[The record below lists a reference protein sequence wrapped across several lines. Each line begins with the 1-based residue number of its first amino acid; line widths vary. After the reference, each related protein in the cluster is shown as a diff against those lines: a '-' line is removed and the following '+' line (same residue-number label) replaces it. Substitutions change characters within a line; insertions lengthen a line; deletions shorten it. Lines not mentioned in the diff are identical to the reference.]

1 MIYMSHINTQKAS
14 RTVLAASVTAIAA
27 GSLTIVAPSAL
38 AATLC
43 VGSGQGCYPTIQAA
57 VNAAQDGDTITVGP
71 GTFAGGVTITTSV
84 RLQGAGPAA
93 TVIRGGGP
101 VLTIGTFGALA
112 EPTVSISGVTIT
124 GGVTRSSLES
134 VPFTGADGVLATGG
148 GVYIPPEASEL
159 GGATVT
165 ISDSVIN
172 GNHADPSATVP
183 SGIPCP
189 GFPGDQ
195 CPFSQAVG
203 GGIDSWGDLTL
214 VNSTV
219 SRNTVGAAAG
229 LPPLSSDNDGAGI
242 TSDEGSL
249 TLAGTTVT
257 GNQAV
262 AAAPNGRFA
271 EGGGIYLGLGGNG
284 GGVLTVNHSVVSA
297 NTASLT
303 SDLPSSFGG
312 QVIDLQANDAGIHVD
327 DGNAIS
333 IENSAITGNLATGSD
348 LNGEAES
355 VDAAMSTGDSA
366 LVIRNTVI
374 SGNTSLSKSGTTTD
388 VGPGGDAIEV
398 DGGGTI
404 SNTAITGNVSAIV
417 SPRGA
422 AAVVGALGVYNFT
435 SDPRLL
441 TVRDSTISGNT
452 LSAAT
457 TTGQATVQG
466 AGIFNNSLLEL
477 TGDTVSNNSGTASGP
492 AGTAA
497 GGGIWNGVDLS
508 GPPVQLI
515 LVRTAVT
522 RNALSAGPG
531 LTVQGGGLF
540 TTLPVTLTG
549 SVIAGNVPDQCS
561 GCTGSSAVSAGP
573 QAPENNQT
581 GRRPSARDHHHALP

>member
-1 MIYMSHINTQKAS
+1 MIRALRPRPM
-14 RTVLAASVTAIAA
+14 LAAFIALTATGGLALAA
-27 GSLTIVAPSAL
+27 APPAL

-43 VGSGQGCYPTIQAA
+43 VGGAHGCYATIQAA
-57 VNAAQDGDTITVGP
+57 VTAAQDGDTITVGP
-71 GTFAGGVTITTSV
+71 GSFAGGITITTSV
-84 RLQGAGPAA
+84 HLQGAGAA
-93 TVIRGGGP
+93 STIIRGGGP
-101 VLTIGTFGALA
+101 VLAIGTFGAPT

-124 GGVTRSSLES
+124 GGVTRSSPES
-134 VPFTGADGVLATGG
+134 VPFFGVDGVWAAGG
-148 GVYIPPEASEL
+148 GVEIPPDASEL
-159 GGATVT
+159 SGATVT
-165 ISDSVIN
+165 ISDSVIT
-172 GNHADPSATVP
+172 GNHADPSATIP

-195 CPFSQAVG
+195 CPFGAAVG

-249 TLAGTTVT
+249 TLAGTTVA

-262 AAAPNGRFA
+262 AAIPNGRFA
-271 EGGGIYLGLGGNG
+271 EGGGIYVGLGGSG
-284 GGVLTVNHSVVSA
+284 GGVLTVNHSVISG

-327 DGNAIS
+327 DGNSIM

-355 VDAAMSTGDSA
+355 IDAAMSTGDSPLA
-366 LVIRNTVI
+366 IGNTVI
-374 SGNTSLSKSGTTTD
+374 SGNTSLSKSGTTAD

-404 SNTAITGNVSAIV
+404 SNSAITGNVSTIV
-417 SPRGA
+417 SPDGA
-422 AAVVGALGVYNFT
+422 AAAVGALGVYNFT
-435 SDPRLL
+435 NDPKLL
-441 TVRDSTISGNT
+441 AVRNSTISGNT
-452 LSAAT
+452 LSASTAT
-457 TTGQATVQG
+457 GSATVQG

-477 TGDTVSNNSGTASGP
+477 TGDTVRSNSGTASGP
-492 AGTAA
+492 GSTVQ

-508 GPPVQLI
+508 GPPVQLT

-522 RNALSAGPG
+522 RNTLSGSPG
-531 LTVQGGGLF
+531 ATVQGGGLF

-549 SVIAGNVPDQCS
+549 SLIAGNIPDQCS
-561 GCTGSSAVSAGP
+561 GCASSAAAAAGP
-573 QAPENNQT
+573 QARENDQAS
-581 GRRPSARDHHHALP
+581 RRPSGRDHQFALP

>member
-1 MIYMSHINTQKAS
+1 MTRELRI
-14 RTVLAASVTAIAA
+14 RPRLLAVFMTVTAA
-27 GSLTIVAPSAL
+27 GGLALTAQQAL

-43 VGSGQGCYPTIQAA
+43 VGSGHDCYPTIQAA
-57 VNAAQDGDTITVGP
+57 IDAAQDGDTITVGP
-71 GTFAGGVTITTSV
+71 GTFAGGVTIPMSV
-84 RLQGAGPAA
+84 RLQGAGPAS
-93 TVIRGGGP
+93 TIIRGGGP
-101 VLTIGTFGALA
+101 VLTIGTFGAPA
-112 EPTVSISGVTIT
+112 EPTVSVSGVTIT
-124 GGVTRSSLES
+124 GGVTRSSPES
-134 VPFTGADGVLATGG
+134 AAITGEDGVIAAGG
-148 GVYIPPEASEL
+148 GVYIPPDTSL
-159 GGATVT
+159 LSGVGATVT
-165 ISDSVIN
+165 ISDSVIT

-183 SGIPCP
+183 SGVPCP

-195 CPFSQAVG
+195 CPFGEAIG
-203 GGIDSWGDLTL
+203 GGIDSWGALTL

-229 LPPLSSDNDGAGI
+229 LPPLPSETAGAGI
-242 TSDEGSL
+242 TSDRGSL
-249 TLAGTTVT
+249 TLAGVTMT

-262 AAAPNGRFA
+262 AAAPNGAMA
-271 EGGGIYLGLGGNG
+271 EGGDIYVGFFSSGGQ
-284 GGVLTVNHSVVSA
+284 VLTVKNSA
-297 NTASLT
+297 ISGNTASVT
-303 SDLPSSFGG
+303 SDLPSSYGG
-312 QVIDLQANDAGIHVD
+312 QVIDEQANDAGIHVD

-333 IENSAITGNLATGSD
+333 IENSAITGNLATASN

-366 LVIRNTVI
+366 LAISDTVI

-404 SNTAITGNVSAIV
+404 TNTAITGNVSAIA
-417 SPRGA
+417 SPGGA
-422 AAVVGALGVYNFT
+422 ATVVGALGVYNFT
-435 SDPRLL
+435 NDPKLL
-441 TVRDSTISGNT
+441 TVRGSTISGNT

-477 TGDTVSNNSGTASGP
+477 IGDTVSNNSGTASGP

-508 GPPVQLI
+508 GPPVQLT

-531 LTVQGGGLF
+531 ITVQGGGLF
-540 TTLPVTLTG
+540 TTLPVTLMS

-561 GCTGSSAVSAGP
+561 GCTSSADPAGP
-573 QAPENNQT
+573 QARENNQP
-581 GRRPSARDHHHALP
+581 GRVRSLRDHQFALP

>member
-1 MIYMSHINTQKAS
+1 MTRAL
-14 RTVLAASVTAIAA
+14 RARPRLVLAAFIAVTAAGGLALTAA
-27 GSLTIVAPSAL
+27 QPAL

-43 VGSGQGCYPTIQAA
+43 VGSGHGCYATIQAA
-57 VNAAQDGDTITVGP
+57 VNTAQDGDTITVRP
-71 GTFAGGVTITTSV
+71 GTFAGGVTITTSLH
-84 RLQGAGPAA
+84 LQGAGAA
-93 TVIRGGGP
+93 STIIRGAGP
-101 VLTIGTFGALA
+101 VLTIGTFGAPA

-148 GVYIPPEASEL
+148 GVYIPPDASEL

-165 ISDSVIN
+165 ISGSVIT
-172 GNHADPSATVP
+172 GNHADPSATLP

-195 CPFSQAVG
+195 CPVSQAVG

-229 LPPLSSDNDGAGI
+229 LPPLSSHNDGAGI
-242 TSDEGSL
+242 ASDEGSV

-262 AAAPNGRFA
+262 AAMPDGRFA
-271 EGGGIYLGLGGNG
+271 EGGGIYLGLGGSG
-284 GGVLTVNHSVVSA
+284 GGVLTVNHSVVSG
-297 NTASLT
+297 NTASLA

-355 VDAAMSTGDSA
+355 IDAAMSTGDSA
-366 LVIRNTVI
+366 LVIGNTVI

-404 SNTAITGNVSAIV
+404 TNSAITGNVSAIV
-417 SPRGA
+417 SPGGA

-435 SDPRLL
+435 NDPKLL

-477 TGDTVSNNSGTASGP
+477 TGDTVSGNSGTASGP

-508 GPPVQLI
+508 GPPVQLT

-522 RNALSAGPG
+522 RNAVSASPG
-531 LTVQGGGLF
+531 LTAAGGGLF
-540 TTLPVTLTG
+540 TTLPVTLTD
-549 SVIAGNVPDQCS
+549 SVIAGNIPDQCS
-561 GCTGSSAVSAGP
+561 GCTSGAAVAAGP
-573 QAPENNQT
+573 GARENDQA
-581 GRRPSARDHHHALP
+581 GRGPSGRDHQFALP

>member
-1 MIYMSHINTQKAS
+1 MTRAL
-14 RTVLAASVTAIAA
+14 RVRPRLLLAVFTAVTAA
-27 GSLTIVAPSAL
+27 GGLALTAPPAL

-43 VGSGQGCYPTIQAA
+43 VGSGHGCYPTIQAA
-57 VNAAQDGDTITVGP
+57 VNVAQDGDTITVGP
-71 GTFAGGVTITTSV
+71 GTFAGGVTIPASV
-84 RLQGAGPAA
+84 HLQGAGPAS

-101 VLTIGTFGALA
+101 VLTIGTFGAPA

-124 GGVTRSSLES
+124 GGVTRSSPES
-134 VPFTGADGVLATGG
+134 VPFFGVDGVWAAGG
-148 GVYIPPEASEL
+148 GVEIPPDASL
-159 GGATVT
+159 LSGATVT
-165 ISDSVIN
+165 ISDSVIT
-172 GNHADPSATVP
+172 GNHADPSATLP

-195 CPFSQAVG
+195 CPFGAAVG

-242 TSDEGSL
+242 TSDQGSL

-271 EGGGIYLGLGGNG
+271 EGGGIYLGLGGSG
-284 GGVLTVNHSVVSA
+284 GGVLTVNHSAISG

-327 DGNAIS
+327 DGNAIA

-348 LNGEAES
+348 LAGEGES
-355 VDAAMSTGDSA
+355 IDAAMSTGDSTLA
-366 LVIRNTVI
+366 IGNTVI
-374 SGNTSLSKSGTTTD
+374 SGNTSLSKSGTTAD

-404 SNTAITGNVSAIV
+404 TNTAITGNVSAIV
-417 SPRGA
+417 SPGGA

-435 SDPRLL
+435 NDPKLL

-477 TGDTVSNNSGTASGP
+477 TGDTVSNNTGTASGP

-508 GPPVQLI
+508 GPPVQLT

-531 LTVQGGGLF
+531 IMVQGGGLF
-540 TTLPVTLTG
+540 TTLPVTLTS

-561 GCTGSSAVSAGP
+561 GCTRSAAAAGS
-573 QAPENNQT
+573 QARENNQA
-581 GRRPSARDHHHALP
+581 GRMRPLRDHQSALP

>member
-1 MIYMSHINTQKAS
+1 MTRAL
-14 RTVLAASVTAIAA
+14 RVRPRLLLAVFMTVTAA
-27 GSLTIVAPSAL
+27 GGLALTAPPAL

-43 VGSGQGCYPTIQAA
+43 VGSGHGCYPTIQAA
-57 VNAAQDGDTITVGP
+57 VNAAQDGDTITIGP
-71 GTFAGGVTITTSV
+71 GTFAGGVTLPASV
-84 RLQGAGPAA
+84 HLQGAGPAA
-93 TVIRGGGP
+93 TIIRGGGP
-101 VLTIGTFGALA
+101 VLTIGTFGASA
-112 EPTVSISGVTIT
+112 EPTVWISGVTIT
-124 GGVTRSSLES
+124 GGVTRSSPES
-134 VPFTGADGVLATGG
+134 VPFFGVDGVWAAGG
-148 GVYIPPEASEL
+148 GVEVPPDASL
-159 GGATVT
+159 LSGATVT
-165 ISDSVIN
+165 ISASVIT

-195 CPFSQAVG
+195 CPFAAAIG

-219 SRNTVGAAAG
+219 SRNTVGTAAG

-271 EGGGIYLGLGGNG
+271 EGGGIYFGLGGSG
-284 GGVLTVNHSVVSA
+284 GGVLTLKHSVISG
-297 NTASLT
+297 NTASLA

-327 DGNAIS
+327 DGNTIMV
-333 IENSAITGNLATGSD
+333 ENSAITGNLATGSD
-348 LNGEAES
+348 LAGEAES
-355 VDAAMSTGDSA
+355 VDAAMSTGDSPLA
-366 LVIRNTVI
+366 IGNTVI
-374 SGNTSLSKSGTTTD
+374 SGNTSLSKSGTTAD

-417 SPRGA
+417 SPGGA

-435 SDPRLL
+435 NDPKLL

-452 LSAAT
+452 LSASTA
-457 TTGQATVQG
+457 TGQATVQG

-477 TGDTVSNNSGTASGP
+477 TGDTVSNNTGTASGP
-492 AGTAA
+492 VGTAA

-508 GPPVQLI
+508 GPPVQLT

-561 GCTGSSAVSAGP
+561 GCTSSAATVGS
-573 QAPENNQT
+573 QARENNQT
-581 GRRPSARDHHHALP
+581 GRVRSLRDHQFALP